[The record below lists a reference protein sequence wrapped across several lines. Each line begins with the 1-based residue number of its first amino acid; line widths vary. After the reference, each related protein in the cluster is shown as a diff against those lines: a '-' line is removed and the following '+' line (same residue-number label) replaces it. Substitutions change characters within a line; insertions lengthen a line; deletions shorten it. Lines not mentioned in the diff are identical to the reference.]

1 MYYPTLGKKKPYAI
15 LKDELSEWQSDHAYV
30 TDEFFYDGQLAVK
43 RARRNY
49 FGVFEEERDPQTEER
64 KIFIPFTEWTVET
77 VLKNIDIDTK
87 DVEVKAKKPD
97 SYKVAQI
104 FRYVLRY
111 YLNKIGFGKK
121 LNDLL
126 RNTVIDGTAFMKVW
140 KEDRED

>member
-1 MYYPTLGKKKPYAI
+1 MYQPTLGEQKAIAI
-15 LKDELSEWQSDHAYV
+15 LKDEIFEWQSDHAFV

-49 FGVFEEERDPQTEER
+49 FGVFEEERDPQTNR
-64 KIFIPFTEWTVET
+64 KKIFIPFTEWTVET

-111 YLNKIGFGKK
+111 YLNKIKFGKK

-126 RNTVIDGTAFMKVW
+126 RNTVIDGTAFLKVW
-140 KEDRED
+140 KKKAK